1 MIVDTGI
8 LYALADGTDRF
19 HRAAMELLG
28 GREPRNVPE
37 PVAVEADWLILE
49 HLGVAVEAVFLRSL
63 TEGSLAVECPTV
75 EDRARAAEL
84 VGRYRDLR
92 IGYVDAVTVA
102 IAERLGE
109 TRIATVDRRRFT
121 AIRPRHAAAFEI
133 VP

>member
-19 HRAAMELLG
+19 HRAARELLG
-28 GREPRNVPE
+28 GREPRIVPE

-49 HLGVAVEAVFLRSL
+49 HLGVEVEAVFLRSL

-109 TRIATVDRRRFT
+109 TRIATVDRRHFT